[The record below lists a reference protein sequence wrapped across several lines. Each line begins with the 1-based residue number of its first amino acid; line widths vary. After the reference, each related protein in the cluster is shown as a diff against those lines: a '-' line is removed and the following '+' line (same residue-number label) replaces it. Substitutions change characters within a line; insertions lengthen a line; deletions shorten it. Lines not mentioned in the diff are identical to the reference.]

1 MVTEIASAV
10 EAVAK
15 VAYEILHKDKQDLID
30 AAYKDA
36 KRDVNEAKK
45 LLLEDDFISFDLLC
59 NGLLLTI
66 PVDLSPTEYQQLKN
80 SVVND
85 RITKKDLL
93 AYYEAGRGAAL
104 AARIC
109 QIVQYK
115 NDWRNK

>member
-15 VAYEILHKDKQDLID
+15 VAYEVLHKDKQNLID
-30 AAYKDA
+30 EAYA
-36 KRDVNEAKK
+36 EAKADVK
-45 LLLEDDFISFDLLC
+45 QAKDVLLANDYVSFDLLS

-66 PVDLSPTEYQQLKN
+66 PVDLSATEYQLLKEC
-80 SVVND
+80 VVND

-93 AYYEAGRGAAL
+93 AYYEAGRGASL

-109 QIVQYK
+109 EIVQYK
-115 NDWRNK
+115 E